1 MKIIGI
7 DLAGVSKKQTGFAIL
22 YDGMK
27 VKTEVLHEDEEII
40 SKSLDEKP
48 DIITIDAPLGLP
60 KGRCCVDYNC
70 ECVKHGYTRKAERLL
85 MKMGIR
91 VFPCGFAGMQK
102 LTMRGIKLRKV
113 FEEKG
118 YEVIE
123 TYPGSAQDILGIP
136 RKGKGIE
143 LLRKA
148 LVDYGFDGDVKKE
161 KITDH
166 ELDAITSA
174 LVGRFYL
181 EKKHVAIGDPEEKQI
196 IIPIPDEQKQ
206 LHKW

>member
-1 MKIIGI
+1 MKIVGI
-7 DLAGVSKKQTGFAIL
+7 DLAGVQKKQTGFAIL
-22 YDGMK
+22 YNDMK
-27 VKTEVLHEDEEII
+27 VDTEVLYRDEEII
-40 SKSLDEKP
+40 NKSLEVKP

-60 KGRCCVDYNC
+60 KGRCCLDYNC
-70 ECVKHGYTRKAERLL
+70 ECAKHGHTRKAERLL

-91 VFPCGFAGMQK
+91 IFPCGFAGMQK
-102 LTMRGIKLRKV
+102 LTMRGIKLREL
-113 FEEKG
+113 FENKG
-118 YEVIE
+118 YKVIE

-136 RKGKGIE
+136 RKGRGVEI
-143 LLRKA
+143 LRKA
-148 LVDYGFDGDVKKE
+148 LVDYGFDGDIRKE

-174 LVGRFYL
+174 LVGKFFL
-181 EKKHVAIGDPEEKQI
+181 ENKYIAIGDPEEKQI